1 MTQIQIDKNIE
12 YKYLCIIAT
21 VWNINIERKIIRH
34 PRKYVF
40 CKSGANCNLHRLDR
54 PGGLP
59 SPFWKQ
65 FQARIQP
72 CIQPRIFFFMG
83 PFWVPLPGLGIPR
96 ASGEPGW
103 QGKSCKQ
110 LPMCVFIYVRCH
122 GIFVKKKT
130 LETEVSF
137 NSFLRQIQRDIKS
150 KPYSIAL

>member
-1 MTQIQIDKNIE
+1 MAYKVSNDIDIDRQEYRIQVSLYHCYSME
-12 YKYLCIIAT
+12 YKY
-21 VWNINIERKIIRH
+21 RKIIRH

-72 CIQPRIFFFMG
+72 CIKPRIFFFMG

-103 QGKSCKQ
+103 QGKSSKQ
-110 LPMCVFIYVRCH
+110 LPMCVFLNVRWH
-122 GIFVKKKT
+122 GRFVNKPQKQKCR
-130 LETEVSF
+130 LILFCDRYSET
-137 NSFLRQIQRDIKS
+137 
-150 KPYSIAL
+150 